1 MDNPGSYESTQANP
15 NLKWEKNYNMNLGLD
30 LAFIDRIFVTL
41 EYYNRDT
48 KDLLYNRPI
57 SATTGFLNY
66 LGNLGQLNNKGVEL
80 EVRSLNISNADF
92 NWTTVL
98 NLTHN
103 KNKIVALDGNLDQVV
118 ESSWIAIQYI
128 LCKGI
133 RRGRS
138 LERKCAVL

>member
-1 MDNPGSYESTQANP
+1 MKAVKPVLSDVKIRASYGVNGNQPGSYYGYMGLYSYGKNYMDNPGSYESTQANP

-98 NLTHN
+98 T
-103 KNKIVALDGNLDQVV
+103 
-118 ESSWIAIQYI
+118 
-128 LCKGI
+128 
-133 RRGRS
+133 
-138 LERKCAVL
+138 

>member
-57 SATTGFLNY
+57 SATTG
-66 LGNLGQLNNKGVEL
+66 
-80 EVRSLNISNADF
+80 S
-92 NWTTVL
+92 
-98 NLTHN
+98 
-103 KNKIVALDGNLDQVV
+103 
-118 ESSWIAIQYI
+118 
-128 LCKGI
+128 
-133 RRGRS
+133 
-138 LERKCAVL
+138 